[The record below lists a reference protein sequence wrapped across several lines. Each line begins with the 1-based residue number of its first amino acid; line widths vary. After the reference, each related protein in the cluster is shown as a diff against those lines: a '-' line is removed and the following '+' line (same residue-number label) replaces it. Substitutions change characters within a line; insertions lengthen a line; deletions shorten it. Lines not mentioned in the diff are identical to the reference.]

1 MPGFVR
7 MTMLIIKT
15 QQSACLTG
23 FFCCLFLPTTL
34 ATLPPNGFSE
44 FGADLFV
51 SCSKVLWGYG
61 HHFPAEK
68 KALSALFTSPRC
80 PGTSLD
86 VSQAALEAHAVAPW
100 PKKQSPLCLLGA
112 PWSLASPAASLSI
125 CPPALG
131 SEKVLFPE
139 MSKHGL
145 WLALQ
150 SSPGLLLLFLFTG
163 SISENISE
171 GQHECSISV
180 SWLMSHGAW
189 PSTWGNLALS
199 VTPHHLQMFQL
210 SSGLQSW
217 VQCRLQSSSLC
228 HCTVSGI
235 AVHVD
240 CNVNDTSWGW
250 QCTTCAAVRDG
261 PTYSFLT
268 MGSMVTSRAQNLI
281 ALLNWPGLQ
290 SLAIECFQWRRRQWA
305 LESAW
310 PGC

>member
-44 FGADLFV
+44 FGGDLFV

-86 VSQAALEAHAVAPW
+86 VFQAALEAHAVAPW

-180 SWLMSHGAW
+180 SWLSEPWGLTIHLRQSS
-189 PSTWGNLALS
+189 PQCHSTSPADVPAQLRAT
-199 VTPHHLQMFQL
+199 VL
-210 SSGLQSW
+210 SS
-217 VQCRLQSSSLC
+217 VQAPVFKSVSLHSVWDSSSC
-228 HCTVSGI
+228 
-235 AVHVD
+235 
-240 CNVNDTSWGW
+240 
-250 QCTTCAAVRDG
+250 
-261 PTYSFLT
+261 
-268 MGSMVTSRAQNLI
+268 
-281 ALLNWPGLQ
+281 GL
-290 SLAIECFQWRRRQWA
+290 
-305 LESAW
+305 
-310 PGC
+310 